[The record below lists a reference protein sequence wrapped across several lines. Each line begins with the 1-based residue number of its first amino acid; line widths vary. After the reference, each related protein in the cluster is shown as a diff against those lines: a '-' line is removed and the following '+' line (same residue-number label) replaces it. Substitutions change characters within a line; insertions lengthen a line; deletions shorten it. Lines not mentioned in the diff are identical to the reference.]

1 MHKIKANIFL
11 EARREWHSP
20 TAGQRGEV
28 EVAEGGGGQGGSVL
42 PAAAVAAAA
51 ADRLAALA
59 ENENCA

>member
-11 EARREWHSP
+11 EARREWHSA
-20 TAGQRGEV
+20 TAGQRGEAA
-28 EVAEGGGGQGGSVL
+28 AEGGEGSVL
-42 PAAAVAAAA
+42 PAAAAVAAA